1 MTPGEK
7 FEDSQKSDSEAEHEP
22 DDLKVDFLDNLNLEN
37 LLNDSDI
44 AEETELESPEVE
56 SSENLTYE
64 NKRRIGEGI
73 YKKILTFPEKSS
85 EILKFLITKLLTRL
99 NIFIKKYPSKINVT
113 VTIAGSLKK
122 VNWDTK
128 LDGLN
133 YLRELEEWT

>member
-1 MTPGEK
+1 MTPGEN
-7 FEDSQKSDSEAEHEP
+7 FEDSQKSDSETEHEP

-73 YKKILTFPEKSS
+73 YKK
-85 EILKFLITKLLTRL
+85 
-99 NIFIKKYPSKINVT
+99 N
-113 VTIAGSLKK
+113 
-122 VNWDTK
+122 
-128 LDGLN
+128 
-133 YLRELEEWT
+133 